1 MKVVDPA
8 DCLTDT
14 AVADTERM
22 MWSMNLDVVHWRP
35 ADWPRSAGGGG
46 VAGRGAKCPEGDLYD
61 GIALRR
67 SAERVEWTHGT
78 NAKDAA

>member
-35 ADWPRSAGGGG
+35 ADWPRSAGGGEEWQ
-46 VAGRGAKCPEGDLYD
+46 EGEQ
-61 GIALRR
+61 
-67 SAERVEWTHGT
+67 SARKAICTTV
-78 NAKDAA
+78 